1 MPNGVPMRNRPL
13 HGVLLAFAGDA
24 ALHLAADTAAGAEV
38 PFEVVEEPAGR
49 RRTPLYCYRP
59 LTAQFIHARVGVLA
73 ALASY
78 APAVRG
84 LESLDGLDR
93 YLEAREEPSRRAS
106 SPRERA
112 DAALSA
118 LLGEAFGDSSEFE
131 LVPERF
137 ARAYGELE
145 AAVYAGRISRT
156 TLTPLF
162 GLRPDSAVLDLGA
175 GLSIVHGETLPD
187 APPQAVWGLTGERSE
202 PATLVLLE
210 REEAAGG
217 SRPSAGA
224 ARPRLRR
231 LLTALRL
238 FEPGGVALG
247 PLGWTRT
254 DGGSW
259 RPESLGSTGGH
270 HGEARLTVPQE
281 DELRAFLN
289 LVSRR
294 VPRSGEVA
302 WALHR
307 FELACERTAPLE
319 ALSDHLLALRALL
332 EPEGPSSG
340 CLAQRL
346 AALCAPPAERTALA
360 ARVAHAAS
368 LERAHI
374 AGLAAAD
381 PDAEAL
387 VAEIAGHI
395 RALLG
400 DVLCGHLDS
409 DLRAVADEELAEPT
423 LV

>member
-1 MPNGVPMRNRPL
+1 MRNRSL
-13 HGVLLAFAGDA
+13 HGALLAFAGDA
-24 ALHLAADTAAGAEV
+24 ALHLARDTAAGAEV
-38 PFEVVEEPAGR
+38 PFEVVEEPTGR

-59 LTAQFIHARVGVLA
+59 LTAEFIRARVDALA

-84 LESLDGLDR
+84 LQSLDGLDR
-93 YLEAREEPSRRAS
+93 YLEARDEPSRRAF

-112 DAALSA
+112 ENALSA
-118 LLGEAFGDSSEFE
+118 LLGEAFGESGEFE
-131 LVPERF
+131 LAPERF
-137 ARAYGELE
+137 ARAYAELE

-156 TLTPLF
+156 TLTPLY
-162 GLRPDSAVLDLGA
+162 GLRPDSAVLDLGG
-175 GLSIVHGETLPD
+175 GLSIVRGETLPD
-187 APPQAVWGLTGERSE
+187 APPQAVWGLTGEGSE
-202 PATLVLLE
+202 SATLAVLE

-217 SRPSAGA
+217 SPSVGVPAG
-224 ARPRLRR
+224 PRLRR

-247 PLGWTRT
+247 PVGWTRT
-254 DGGSW
+254 DGGPW
-259 RPESLGSTGGH
+259 RPESLGSGGGR

-289 LVSRR
+289 LVTRR
-294 VPRSGEVA
+294 TPRGGEVA

-319 ALSDHLLALRALL
+319 ALTDHLLALRALL

-340 CLAQRL
+340 RL
-346 AALCAPPAERTALA
+346 ARRLAVLCAQPAERGALA

-387 VAEIAGHI
+387 VAEMAGHT

-409 DLRAVADEELAEPT
+409 DLRAVADEELVEPAGLT
-423 LV
+423 